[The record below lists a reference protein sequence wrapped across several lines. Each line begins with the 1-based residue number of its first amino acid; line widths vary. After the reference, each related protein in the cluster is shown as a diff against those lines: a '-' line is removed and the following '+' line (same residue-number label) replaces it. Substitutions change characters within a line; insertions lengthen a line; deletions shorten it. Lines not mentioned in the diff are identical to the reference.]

1 MRIIEDIFQKKE
13 SKTPQEKEK
22 KLIRIDFREKNSFV
36 IAELRN
42 LNAIL
47 NIEHLK
53 TGDYIIEDLV
63 IERKTYNDFLNSIIN
78 KRIIKQIESLKQYPN
93 KLLIIEGHEEEIKER
108 LFHKKAIRGFTLSI
122 ILKHKIPL
130 YFTKNSKETAELLLH
145 LSEKKKNNNNSLREN
160 KKSRNKKEQQQYIL
174 EGFPGI
180 GSSTA
185 KKLLKEFKTLKNIF
199 NAPEEELKK
208 TIGKKSE
215 IFNILKENY

>member
-1 MRIIEDIFQKKE
+1 MKIIENIFQKKE
-13 SKTPQEKEK
+13 LKNIKEKEK
-22 KLIRIDFREKNSFV
+22 KLIKIDHREKNSFV

-53 TGDYIIEDLV
+53 TGDYIIGDLI

-78 KRIIKQIESLKQYPN
+78 KRIIKQIESLKQFQN
-93 KLLIIEGHEEEIKER
+93 KLLIIEGHEEEIKQR

-145 LSEKKKNNNNSLREN
+145 LSEKKENKNNSLREN
-160 KKSRNKKEQQQYIL
+160 KKTKNKKEQQQYIL

-185 KKLLKEFKTLKNIF
+185 KKLLKKFKTLNNIF
-199 NAPEEELKK
+199 NAYQEELKNE
-208 TIGKKSE
+208 IGKKAE
-215 IFNILKENY
+215 IFNILKQDY